1 MRHNRAR
8 RGIALVT
15 ALAFVLVAAL
25 IGRAIVALGPA
36 NLRMA
41 EQGSLLRSARHAA
54 DCGVTYVQARM
65 RENSGW
71 KGDGAGLIV
80 NQPRLQVVED
90 QGNIFG
96 LVRGLDN
103 EVSLFRARFNYQDGA
118 GGPDGLDDP
127 SSDHW
132 IASPHISVNNLLSL
146 SPLGLPGSTQYTV
159 YPQTAQVVVE
169 GMAGHSLRDLSRPD
183 APLPSRGF
191 TSSAV
196 QVQLSIWFDVGVPD
210 APLMAGGGFRAFSNS
225 GVEIAV
231 ADHKGQPRLRT
242 KGGIASLSEDGAS
255 ANTITM
261 KRGELSFDKDSQPL
275 KGKLTK
281 KVRQI
286 QENVGDGRDF
296 FNLKWDEVPAATADS
311 SIQLL
316 AGTYVTWDDG
326 TLHYYDMNFQDYKT
340 YVSDPVKWNDP
351 GKVISSRTLSEV
363 RQDGLIGS
371 NGKPEKGDGKEKSG
385 LVYADGQWTVSQNLV
400 VVGSP
405 KTSEFTVMS
414 REGRLLHSQKDDPA
428 GQRFVTKEGVQAS
441 GYSSQGKFTIQDGAV
456 VSTNADV
463 NLLLNVQGKNA
474 TLTTTGNAVLASTS
488 VAFTKS
494 MGEEGE
500 SVAANNIGAQSLSL
514 YVKKN
519 LTLSTYQPVPPTT
532 TTVSYSYQVT
542 KKKDGKKKTQTVTSS
557 RSMAVAGQNLFGDL
571 SLEGLVYVWGDVT
584 AYAANPKSKAGAVD
598 SYNDNPGK
606 ISLSGAMI
614 AYGGNPENGQPG
626 EGVDGNRGKVEM
638 YGSQV
643 SLTYDSSKLVRSLT
657 PGGQLKPGPVN
668 LKKQYYGLR

>member
-1 MRHNRAR
+1 MPQRRSR

-15 ALAFVLVAAL
+15 ALAFVLVAAI

-41 EQGSLLRSARHAA
+41 EQGTLLRSARHVAE
-54 DCGVTYVQARM
+54 CGITYLQVRM

-71 KGDGAGLIV
+71 KGDGNGLIV
-80 NQPRLQVVED
+80 NQPRFQVVED
-90 QGNIFG
+90 RGNVFG
-96 LVRGLDN
+96 LVRGLDG
-103 EVSLFRARFNYQDGA
+103 EVSLFRARFNHQNGP

-127 SSDHW
+127 SSSHW
-132 IASPHISVNNLLSL
+132 INSPHISVNNLLSL
-146 SPLGLPGSTQYTV
+146 SPIALPGSGLYTV

-169 GMAGHSLRDLSRPD
+169 GWAGHGLSDMIQPD
-183 APLPSRGF
+183 QPLPTHGV

-210 APLMAGGGFRAFSNS
+210 APLMAGGGFKAYSS
-225 GVEIAV
+225 GGVEIAI
-231 ADHKGQPRLRT
+231 AGNKGQPRLRS

-255 ANTITM
+255 SNTLAM

-275 KGKLTK
+275 KAKLTK
-281 KVRQI
+281 KVRQV

-296 FNLKWDEVPAATADS
+296 FNMKWDEVPVATPDN
-311 SIQLL
+311 SIQLQ
-316 AGTYVTWDDG
+316 AGTYVTWEDG
-326 TLHYYDMNFQDYKT
+326 TLHYYDMNFPDYKA
-340 YVSDPVKWNDP
+340 YVSDPEKWKDP
-351 GKVISSRTLSEV
+351 GKVISSPTLSEV
-363 RQDGLIGS
+363 RTDSLTGS
-371 NGKPEKGDGKEKSG
+371 GSKPEKTDEKSG
-385 LVYADGQWTVSQNLV
+385 LLYADGQWTVSKDLV
-400 VVGSP
+400 VVDSP
-405 KTSEFTVMS
+405 NTSDFTVMS
-414 REGRLLHSQKDDPA
+414 REGRLLHSQKDDPT

-441 GYSSQGKFTIQDGAV
+441 GYSSSGKFTIQDGAV

-463 NLLLNVQGKNA
+463 NVLLNVQGRNA

-488 VAFTKS
+488 VAFTKEMS
-494 MGEEGE
+494 EEGE
-500 SVAANNIGAQSLSL
+500 SVASSDIGTQSLSL

-532 TTVSYSYQVT
+532 KTVSYTYKTT
-542 KKKDGKKKTQTVTSS
+542 KKKNGKKKTETHTSTS
-557 RSMAVAGQNLFGDL
+557 TLAVAGQNLFGDL

-584 AYAANPKSKAGAVD
+584 AYAGNPKNKAGAVD

-606 ISLSGAMI
+606 ISLSGALI

-626 EGVDGNRGKVEM
+626 EGTNGSKGRVEM
-638 YGSQV
+638 YGKQV
-643 SLTYDSSKLVRSLT
+643 SLTYDSAKLVRSLS